1 MQYAGKQSPD
11 GPAMTYSVISIVA
24 NEASPSGC
32 SAYTYALDAF
42 EPYTRA
48 PWYQFSE
55 QQIDV
60 FAENGG
66 TNPAFP
72 FLTGH
77 GGFNQIGPFGWL
89 GLRTDQAAM
98 LIDPALPPQIQH
110 LNLRTIHYA
119 GATIKA
125 VMNYTHTTLTRLPTT
140 NTFLNDT
147 YGSNPMPILVG
158 EEAKK
163 EYRLAL
169 NQSLTVENRLYT
181 SVLTIANNLLQ
192 CLPASSADPHRPGQY
207 PLAAIDGA
215 ISTSWQPLTPERA
228 SMVVNMSTV
237 PAQPVLGMAF
247 NWGVTPPVSANVIL
261 SNSSTFDGPAFTIPI
276 NEIAISDAYNASDVR
291 IQPYRGNTTNL
302 AVAAST
308 PIYTGKY
315 VKLEIQGTQGP
326 LTRFG
331 GSVAEFALIGASG
344 ATMVKRWE
352 KAEVFQKV

>member
-1 MQYAGKQSPD
+1 
-11 GPAMTYSVISIVA
+11 MTYSILSIIA

-89 GLRTDQAAM
+89 GLRTDEAAM
-98 LIDPALPPQIQH
+98 LVDPALPPQIQH
-110 LNLRTIHYA
+110 LRLRTIHYG

-125 VMNYTHTTLTRLPTT
+125 VMNYTHTTLTRVPTN
-140 NTFLNDT
+140 NTFLTDS
-147 YGSNPMPILVG
+147 YGSNSMPILVG

-163 EYRLAL
+163 EYRLAI
-169 NQSLTVENRLYT
+169 NESLTIENRQYT
-181 SVLTIANNLLQ
+181 SVKTIANNLLQ
-192 CLPASSADPHRPGQY
+192 CLPASSDDLHRPGQY

-215 ISTSWQPLTPERA
+215 ISTSWQPLTPDRA
-228 SMVVNMSTV
+228 SMVVNMSSV
-237 PAQPVLGMAF
+237 DIQPVLGMAF
-247 NWGVTPPVSANVIL
+247 NWGLTPPVSANVIF
-261 SNSSTFDGPAFTIPI
+261 SNSSAFDGPAFTIPI
-276 NEIAISDAYNASDVR
+276 NEIPISDVYNATDVR

-302 AVAAST
+302 AIAASS
-308 PIYTGKY
+308 PVYTGKY

-326 LTRFG
+326 RKELG
-331 GSVAEFALIGASG
+331 GSVAEFSLIGASG
-344 ATMVKRWE
+344 AGMVKRW
-352 KAEVFQKV
+352 QKVDVYQKI